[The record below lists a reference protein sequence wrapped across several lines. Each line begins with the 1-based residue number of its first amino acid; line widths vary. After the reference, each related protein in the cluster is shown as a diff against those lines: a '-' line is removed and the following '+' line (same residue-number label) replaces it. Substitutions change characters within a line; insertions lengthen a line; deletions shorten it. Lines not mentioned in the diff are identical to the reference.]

1 MRKTAAVLTVI
12 LLLTG
17 CAFGAIEDM
26 LSPPRL
32 TDEQQAIYTALVDS
46 KGSGFKLKYP
56 RTGEYR
62 SAFVVYGEND
72 SAALVFYEIS
82 GINIERTLLVN
93 FLYKDADGKWESL
106 YEIPI
111 RGTDIESVGFASF
124 GEDEEENI
132 LLSYA
137 VGQNEKR
144 CMIISGIGSKP
155 ELRFDDGYSFMAVDS
170 FFGREYKELLLIKI
184 ERSVQTATA
193 TFYTYK
199 EGELFRSAQSE
210 LDPGA
215 GEYTE
220 IMQGYIAQGVPAL
233 FINHRK
239 HDSADFGTD
248 VLFHRG
254 DRLVNPIVAN
264 SDNIERTTR
273 RTGLITEL
281 ANPLDIDG
289 DGVALLPSSTGEF
302 PGYEH
307 LSAQEKLRPVV
318 WRTLSGNAL
327 VEKYFSYFSERLGFV
342 FLFPERWVG
351 AVTVAVNIDENTVS
365 FYAAGAPIEEAA
377 ADNLILRISVIF
389 ENEQMY
395 HYLNR
400 ENPENPLTLTEE
412 ELEFAFRI
420 LSEIGAD

>member
-1 MRKTAAVLTVI
+1 MKITVAVLTVI
-12 LLLTG
+12 IMLTG

-82 GINIERTLLVN
+82 GINIERALLVN
-93 FLYKDADGKWESL
+93 FLYKNADGKWESL
-106 YEIPI
+106 YEFPI
-111 RGTDIESVGFASF
+111 RGIDIESVSFAAF

-144 CMIISGIGSKP
+144 CMIISNIGNKP
-155 ELRFDDGYSFMAVDS
+155 EIRFEDSYSFMAVDS
-170 FFGREYKELLLIKI
+170 FFGREYKELLLIKT

-193 TFYTYK
+193 AFYTYK
-199 EGELFRSAQSE
+199 GGELFRSAQSE

-220 IMQGYIAQGVPAL
+220 IMQGDIAQGVPVL

-248 VLFHRG
+248 MLFYRG
-254 DRLVNPIVAN
+254 DRLVNPIIAN
-264 SDNIERTTR
+264 SENIERTIR
-273 RTGLITEL
+273 RTGMLTEL
-281 ANPLDIDG
+281 ANPRDIDG
-289 DGVALLPSSTGEF
+289 DGFVLLPSSAGEF
-302 PGYEH
+302 QGYAH
-307 LSAQEKLRPVV
+307 LPAQERLRPVV
-318 WRTLSGNAL
+318 WRALSGNVL
-327 VEKYFSYFSERLGFV
+327 VEKYYSYYSERLDFV
-342 FLFPERWVG
+342 FLFPQRWID
-351 AVTVAVNIDENTVS
+351 AVTVAVNFEENTVS
-365 FYAAGAPIEEAA
+365 FFKATEHIEEAGE
-377 ADNLILRISVIF
+377 LILSISVVF
-389 ENEQMY
+389 ENGRFN
-395 HYLNR
+395 HYLNQ
-400 ENPENPLTLTEE
+400 ENPDNPLTLTEE
-412 ELEFAFRI
+412 EIEFAFRI